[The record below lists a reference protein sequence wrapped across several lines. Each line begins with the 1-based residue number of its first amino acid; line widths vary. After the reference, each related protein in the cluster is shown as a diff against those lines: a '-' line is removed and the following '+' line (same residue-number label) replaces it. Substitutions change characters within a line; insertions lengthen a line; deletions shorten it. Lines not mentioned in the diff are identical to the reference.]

1 MEWFYLIDVEK
12 VCWSLVSQAV
22 GYAICWFSSA
32 KPAKQDLE
40 QLKVAARGKVAS
52 MRNHLKE
59 SEELL
64 ERLRTDYPHLMDA
77 GPRKP
82 KSPYHP
88 RGWRHQ

>member
-1 MEWFYLIDVEK
+1 MELIDLIDVEK
-12 VCWSLVSQAV
+12 ICWSLVSQAF
-22 GYAICWFSSA
+22 GFWLCWIMQA
-32 KPAKQDLE
+32 KPAKQNLE

-64 ERLRTDYPHLMDA
+64 ERLRTDYPHLMNA

-82 KSPYHP
+82 TSPYHP
-88 RGWRHQ
+88 RGWRYQ

>member
-22 GYAICWFSSA
+22 GFWFCWITQA
-32 KPAKQDLE
+32 KPAKRSLK
-40 QLKVAARGKVAS
+40 QLKTAAKGKVVS

-82 KSPYHP
+82 RSPYHP